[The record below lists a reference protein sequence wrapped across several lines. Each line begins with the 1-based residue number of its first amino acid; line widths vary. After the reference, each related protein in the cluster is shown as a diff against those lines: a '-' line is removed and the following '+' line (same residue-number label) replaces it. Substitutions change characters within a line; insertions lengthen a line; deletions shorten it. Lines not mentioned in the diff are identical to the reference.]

1 MNEEAT
7 PNFSFDEETGRF
19 TDFNNKP
26 IFCYAMDKDLRFVI
40 SNLEEEEND
49 L

>member
-7 PNFSFDEETGRF
+7 PNISFDEETGRF
-19 TDFNNKP
+19 IYFNNKP
-26 IFCYAMDKDLRFVI
+26 IFCAAMDRDLRFVI